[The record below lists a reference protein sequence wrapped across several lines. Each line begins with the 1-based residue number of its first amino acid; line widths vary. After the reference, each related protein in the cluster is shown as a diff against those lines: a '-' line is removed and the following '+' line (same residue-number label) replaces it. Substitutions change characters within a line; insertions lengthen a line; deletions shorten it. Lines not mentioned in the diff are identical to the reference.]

1 MKYIR
6 LFNPVPNVLYK
17 VIRPVRLATTC
28 PCLRLC
34 CLELLSKIWLCH
46 ASWDFAILGTF
57 SSLDRKKF
65 LSLEPYLIVAG
76 TILELN

>member
-28 PCLRLC
+28 PCNPFVLP
-34 CLELLSKIWLCH
+34 
-46 ASWDFAILGTF
+46 GT
-57 SSLDRKKF
+57 SSLYF
-65 LSLEPYLIVAG
+65 
-76 TILELN
+76 TILIKDMAMPCFLGFCNLGDILFS

>member
-28 PCLRLC
+28 PCNPFVLP
-34 CLELLSKIWLCH
+34 
-46 ASWDFAILGTF
+46 GT
-57 SSLDRKKF
+57 SSLYF
-65 LSLEPYLIVAG
+65 
-76 TILELN
+76 TILIKDMAMP